1 MKNKRS
7 ETPPRWAQR
16 FLSWYCRPELLED
29 LQGDL
34 QEYFERNLES
44 KGFRGAQ
51 FIYILDTLKFLRSY
65 TIRKSAFPNPEFKNI
80 MISSYLKT
88 ARRTILRSRLFSGIN
103 VIGLAISMSVG
114 LLVIAFVSDMKSYD
128 QFHTNKERI
137 FRVVS
142 YDQGTGEP
150 EMKLATSSVRA
161 GEDIRAQ
168 IPGIES
174 MTMLRNG
181 FEGDAKTGNSMKIPL
196 TGMYADDHFFNIF
209 SFTLLKGNPVTA
221 LKEPHSIVL
230 TETAAKKLFGSTDV
244 LGKTVSMDTVN
255 YMVTGLV
262 QDPPKFSHIQFES
275 LVSFSTIN
283 VQSTG
288 SDGDFMSWTNIYS
301 NYLYLLLPE
310 HANIEK
316 LQAGINGIAE
326 KENSKLRQR
335 KIRLLLQPLQKIAIG
350 NPLGN
355 EMGSTINASV
365 LWMFGGLA
373 LVVILSACFNYTN
386 LSIARS
392 LRRSKEVGIR
402 KVIGARRSQV
412 IGQFIT
418 ESVVIALL
426 ALAASF
432 LLFLFLRGQFLSFHP
447 EIRKTVELGISPKL
461 ILYFVT
467 LAVGVGVIA
476 GLLPALF
483 YSKINAIQVLK
494 DASTLHIFKHLSL
507 RKALIIVQYC
517 FSLIFITGTVIS
529 YNQYKSFIS
538 FDLGFSTGNILNIR
552 LQGNK
557 DDKLVKELTALPAV
571 QDIAKSAI
579 VTSLGSL
586 YGTSMKYKDP
596 MDSSNV
602 FSNIVDDHYFPMHK
616 YTFLAGRNFNSKSPG
631 SEETEVIVNEETVKR
646 FRIGK
651 GQYAKAIGET
661 VNMDNKKLTIVGVL
675 KNFHYGTVENKIEP
689 MAIRYSS
696 TPGGYLNIM
705 IRSKNIPETHAAIE
719 SIWSKIDPVHVL
731 DAHFY
736 DEQIEEAYSQ
746 FSVMI
751 KIIGFFSFLAICI
764 ASMGLFGMVI
774 YSTEKRLKEISIR
787 KVLGASEG
795 SLVYLLSRNFLLLL
809 MIAAFISI
817 PLTWIFFDKVVL
829 VHFAYHQPIGP
840 GDILLGFLVV
850 AVIAFFMIGSHTLKI
865 ARANPGRVLKA
876 E

>member
-1 MKNKRS
+1 
-7 ETPPRWAQR
+7 
-16 FLSWYCRPELLED
+16 
-29 LQGDL
+29 
-34 QEYFERNLES
+34 
-44 KGFRGAQ
+44 
-51 FIYILDTLKFLRSY
+51 
-65 TIRKSAFPNPEFKNI
+65 
-80 MISSYLKT
+80 
-88 ARRTILRSRLFSGIN
+88 
-103 VIGLAISMSVG
+103 
-114 LLVIAFVSDMKSYD
+114 
-128 QFHTNKERI
+128 
-137 FRVVS
+137 
-142 YDQGTGEP
+142 
-150 EMKLATSSVRA
+150 
-161 GEDIRAQ
+161 
-168 IPGIES
+168 
-174 MTMLRNG
+174 
-181 FEGDAKTGNSMKIPL
+181 
-196 TGMYADDHFFNIF
+196 
-209 SFTLLKGNPVTA
+209 
-221 LKEPHSIVL
+221 
-230 TETAAKKLFGSTDV
+230 
-244 LGKTVSMDTVN
+244 
-255 YMVTGLV
+255 
-262 QDPPKFSHIQFES
+262 
-275 LVSFSTIN
+275 
-283 VQSTG
+283 
-288 SDGDFMSWTNIYS
+288 
-301 NYLYLLLPE
+301 LLPA
-310 HANIEK
+310 HSNIEK
-316 LQAGINGIAE
+316 LQTEINRVAD
-326 KENSKLRQR
+326 KENTTLRQR
-335 KIRLLLQPLQKIAIG
+335 KIQLILQPLQKIAVG
-350 NPLGN
+350 SPLAN
-355 EMGSTINASV
+355 EMGSTINASA

-373 LVVILSACFNYTN
+373 LIVILSACFNYTN

-402 KVIGARRSQV
+402 KVIGAKKSQV
-412 IGQFIT
+412 MGQFIT

-426 ALAASF
+426 ALLASF
-432 LLFLFLRGQFLSFHP
+432 LLFLLLRGQFLSFHP

-461 ILYFVT
+461 ILYFIA
-467 LAVGVGVIA
+467 LAVGVGFIA

-494 DASTLHIFKHLSL
+494 DASTLNIFKHLSL

-557 DDKLVKELTALPAV
+557 DEQLIKELSALPAV
-571 QDIAKSAI
+571 RDIAKSNI

-602 FSNIVDDHYFPMHK
+602 FSNIVDDHYLPMHK
-616 YTFLAGRNFNSKSPG
+616 YRFLAGRNFERKSPG
-631 SEETEVIVNEETVKR
+631 TEETEVIVNEETVKR
-646 FRIGK
+646 FRIGG
-651 GQYAKAIGET
+651 GQYARAIGET
-661 VNMDNKKLTIVGVL
+661 LNIDNKKLTIVGVL

-689 MAIRYSS
+689 MALQYSS

-705 IRSKNIPETHAAIE
+705 IRSNNIPETHAAIE
-719 SIWSKIDPVHVL
+719 SIWRKIDPVHTL

-809 MIAAFISI
+809 IIAACISI

-829 VHFAYHQPIGP
+829 VHFAYHQAIGP
-840 GDILLGFLVV
+840 SDILLGFLAV
-850 AVIAFFMIGSHTLKI
+850 AGIAFIMIGSHTLKI